1 MTTSQKSRAS
11 LTAKPGRSEV
21 PQSKGKLA
29 EQIARQLEDEISALG
44 WPVGQVLGS
53 ETELIERLGISR
65 AVFRE
70 AVRLLE
76 HHYVATMRRGPGGG
90 LVVTAPQPSAA
101 ARVTALTL
109 EYMGATVQDLLEA
122 RSALELK
129 CVELAIARIDEE
141 GVRLLRQTCETEA
154 RAQAGEGAP
163 GSHNLHRV
171 IVELSGNPTF
181 VVFLEVLTKL
191 TSHAMDSG
199 TRNSTVSPQ
208 VRHAHDKIAEAII
221 SGDAALARHRMQAHL
236 EAMTRWLATS
246 ETEKKPGRAST
257 RSKWSA

>member
-1 MTTSQKSRAS
+1 MTSGNPR
-11 LTAKPGRSEV
+11 LLMTAAQSGPAVIE
-21 PQSKGKLA
+21 SKGKLA
-29 EQIARQLEDEISALG
+29 ERVARQLEDEISSLG

-90 LVVTAPQPSAA
+90 LVVTAPLPSAA

-129 CVELAIARIDEE
+129 CVELATARIDEE
-141 GVRLLRQTCETEA
+141 GVRLLRETCEAEA
-154 RAQAGEGAP
+154 EAQAGEHTP

-171 IVELSGNPTF
+171 IAELSGNPTF
-181 VVFLEVLTKL
+181 VVFLEVLTTL
-191 TSHAMDSG
+191 TSHAMNSDAQD
-199 TRNSTVSPQ
+199 STVIPQ
-208 VRHAHDKIAEAII
+208 VRHAHDKIAEAMI
-221 SGDAALARHRMQAHL
+221 SGDAAVARHRMQAHL
-236 EAMTRWLATS
+236 EAMTRWLSTA
-246 ETEKKPGRAST
+246 ETGKSSRRTTTKSW
-257 RSKWSA
+257 RSA